1 MVTTP
6 IIVIA
11 GLISANGKFLIARRN
26 LNKSLGGLWEFPG
39 GKLSDN
45 ETPEACLK
53 RELME
58 ELHIDSEVG
67 KYLCKNTHEYD
78 DFTIELHLYEV
89 TSFSGEPVL
98 TEHED
103 IQWVG
108 IEEFDKYEFAPADIP
123 IINDLLTTWN

>member
-1 MVTTP
+1 MATTP

-11 GLISANGKFLIARRN
+11 GLISDNGKFLIAKRN
-26 LNKSLGGLWEFPG
+26 LKKSLGGFWEFPG
-39 GKLSDN
+39 GKLSNN

-67 KYLCKNTHEYD
+67 RYLCKNTHEYD
-78 DFTIELHLYEV
+78 NFTIELHLYEV
-89 TSFSGEPVL
+89 TSFSGALVL

-108 IEEFDKYEFAPADIP
+108 IEELDKYDFAPADLP
-123 IINDLLTTWN
+123 IINDLLTTWK